1 MHETAKR
8 LLAAGLARG
17 EKDFTGIARRFG
29 ASEQS
34 ATNWKSRGV
43 PKAVIIRAATEWQI
57 NPGWLS
63 AESGAKT
70 PEFVAKRTGEVCK
83 IEARPNGFG
92 AAQSMPSYEKFT
104 EEERRLLAGSA
115 SQTAAHEGQCCYSPK
130 TASRVFPSAAR
141 AHNDRMLAAHHSR
154 RENLWI
160 TSQME
165 SQ

>member
-104 EEERRLLAGSA
+104 EEERRLLAGFRVADGGARRAMLLLAEDSLARFPKRSEGSA
-115 SQTAAHEGQCCYSPK
+115 CSLRIIRGGK
-130 TASRVFPSAAR
+130 TCG
-141 AHNDRMLAAHHSR
+141 
-154 RENLWI
+154 
-160 TSQME
+160 
-165 SQ
+165 